1 MEIIFIYVMMGKDT
15 LVYGGKIYYSEK
27 SRGLIAN
34 FLKKIG
40 IRILDITVFSC
51 KKRRLHA

>member
-1 MEIIFIYVMMGKDT
+1 MMGKDT